1 MTFSGAMSVIGS
13 HLTTQGSSLS
23 PKIIDVA
30 AGEPAVPPGVCAR
43 YWYDGDGDPAHMG
56 GRRTLG
62 DQMIGERVTIRLY
75 WPVQGREAAVSAT
88 REASVYAAKA
98 AIKHALVGDSQLGGN
113 CVDLDVGDV
122 SAGWLMLADQGGAW
136 RTLTIPLVLD
146 LVDVDPI
153 GA

>member
-1 MTFSGAMSVIGS
+1 MTFSGAMTVIGT
-13 HLTTQGSSLS
+13 HLSTQGNTLS

-30 AGEPAVPPGVCAR
+30 QGEPSVPPGVCAR
-43 YWYDGDGDPAHMG
+43 YWYDGDGAPARLG
-56 GRRTLG
+56 GQRTFG
-62 DQMIGERVTIRLY
+62 DEMVGERVTIRLY
-75 WPVQGREAAVSAT
+75 WPVQGREAAVAAT

-113 CVDLDVGDV
+113 CVDLEVGDV
-122 SAGWLMLADQGGAW
+122 VAGWLLLAEQGGAW

-146 LVDVDPI
+146 FVDVDPI